1 MKLVLWGA
9 GGTLNRVIDDIN
21 REIHSIE
28 YLIDSDRAKSGN
40 SKWGIPIK
48 HYKDV
53 EIQYVD
59 AIVITTNFYK
69 EVLETIKAEFPEIR
83 IPVFIDTDHFLAYE
97 YVNITHKEIAANPL
111 YQILEKN
118 HFQYETDKRLQYL
131 ETYDRYF
138 SKYRGSNVTFMEI
151 GV

>member
-53 EIQYVD
+53 EVC
-59 AIVITTNFYK
+59 
-69 EVLETIKAEFPEIR
+69 
-83 IPVFIDTDHFLAYE
+83 
-97 YVNITHKEIAANPL
+97 
-111 YQILEKN
+111 
-118 HFQYETDKRLQYL
+118 
-131 ETYDRYF
+131 
-138 SKYRGSNVTFMEI
+138 
-151 GV
+151 